1 MSFLTNWKR
10 CQKCGKMYITNRFDG
25 ELCGECEK
33 AEQEPCDVFDKY
45 GNYKY
50 PSDIELTEPNT
61 ATSTPCTD
69 SVSRQ
74 AVLEMAYDM
83 SEIDGEHFTEPCMVV
98 DVKDIEQMP
107 SVIPT
112 ERTGHW
118 VDDGRYEYFVCN
130 QCKAEFERFS
140 ERKSF
145 FIGILIAV
153 SKLSSKSSS
162 GKPLVSFPNKIN
174 TFSNFEKSTSE
185 YTL

>member
-83 SEIDGEHFTEPCMVV
+83 SEIDGEHFTEPCMVI
-98 DVKDIEQMP
+98 DVEDIQKLP
-107 SVIPT
+107 SVQPKAK
-112 ERTGHW
+112 TGHW
-118 VDDGRYEYFVCN
+118 IDVDGIWFKCSECDAHRKMYPNYKEKYKFCPSCG
-130 QCKAEFERFS
+130 AEMKGDAE
-140 ERKSF
+140 
-145 FIGILIAV
+145 
-153 SKLSSKSSS
+153 
-162 GKPLVSFPNKIN
+162 
-174 TFSNFEKSTSE
+174 
-185 YTL
+185 